1 MVFGADC
8 LGSMRSRR
16 EVFPEDQIQLI
27 GIEPRI
33 FDDLPN
39 LESERQYRLVRVK
52 KKVCVPF
59 WTFEDWPKVCPA
71 RKQRPSGAL
80 EMKLTTLRAGDIART
95 RKKGGL
101 NFLYLALSYVEVYWL
116 LAVIAAVMFLGSF
129 VLKRNEPRKGGHVA
143 VH

>member
-1 MVFGADC
+1 
-8 LGSMRSRR
+8 
-16 EVFPEDQIQLI
+16 
-27 GIEPRI
+27 
-33 FDDLPN
+33 
-39 LESERQYRLVRVK
+39 
-52 KKVCVPF
+52 
-59 WTFEDWPKVCPA
+59 
-71 RKQRPSGAL
+71 
-80 EMKLTTLRAGDIART
+80 MKLTTLRTGDIART